1 MNDRKKALIRTL
13 AALTGDLL
21 IGFAI
26 ASVCLWIIHAA
37 SLGLFLAFLVWLI
50 AAVAGMALSQ
60 YVIHPTVQFV
70 LSDKKLDEVIRAS
83 QGMGEAVMRAG
94 VQIGEHVLSGFIRQ
108 KAKGFKPFRPSWAKG
123 WQAFRPI

>member
-1 MNDRKKALIRTL
+1 MNDRKKTLIRTL

-26 ASVCLWIIHAA
+26 ASVCLWLIHLA

-50 AAVAGMALSQ
+50 AAVVGLAVSQ

-70 LSDKKLDEVIRAS
+70 LSDSKLDDIVRGS
-83 QGMGEAVMRAG
+83 QGMTEAVMRAG
-94 VQIGEHVLSGFIRQ
+94 VQIGKNVASGFVRQ
-108 KAKGFKPFRPSWAKG
+108 KAKGFQSFKPSWTKG
-123 WQAFRPI
+123 WQAFRPT